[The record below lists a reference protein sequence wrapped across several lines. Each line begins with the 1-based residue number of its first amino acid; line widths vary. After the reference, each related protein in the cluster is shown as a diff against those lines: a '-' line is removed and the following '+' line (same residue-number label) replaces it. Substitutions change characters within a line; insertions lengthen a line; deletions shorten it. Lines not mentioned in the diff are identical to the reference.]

1 MREIN
6 MLARYPVSKGRNQ
19 LRPQVLEADRQIA
32 KQFGQAYFDG
42 PRTQGYGGYNYHE
55 RFWTGV
61 AEDLRDAY
69 GIKAGTKV
77 LDVGCGKG
85 FLLHDLKRVAPG
97 VEVAGL
103 DISAYAIEHAMEDVK
118 PYLKQGT
125 AASLPFEDGSF
136 DVVLSINTL
145 HNLPLDACKQAIREL
160 ERVKKPGGHGYLQVD
175 SWFTEEQHQAFEA
188 WQLTALT
195 YFDRETWIKL
205 FEECGY
211 TGDYYWTVTE

>member
-6 MLARYPVSKGRNQ
+6 LLARYPVSKGRNQ
-19 LRPQVLEADRQIA
+19 LRPEVLEADRQIA
-32 KQFGQAYFDG
+32 KQFGREYFDG
-42 PRTQGYGGYNYHE
+42 PRTQGYGGYSYHE

-69 GIKAGTKV
+69 GIGAGTRV

-85 FLLHDLKRVAPG
+85 FLLHDLRRVAPG

-103 DISAYAIEHAMEDVK
+103 DISAYAIEHAMQDVK
-118 PYLKQGT
+118 PFLKQGT
-125 AASLPFEDGSF
+125 AASLPYADASF
-136 DVVLSINTL
+136 DVVISINTL
-145 HNLPLDACKQAIREL
+145 HNLPLDQCKQAIREI
-160 ERVKKPGGHGYLQVD
+160 ERAKRPGGHAYLQVD
-175 SWFTEEQHQAFEA
+175 SWFTEEQHRAFEN

-195 YFDRETWIKL
+195 YFDCETWVKL

-211 TGDYYWTVTE
+211 TGDYYWTITE

>member
-1 MREIN
+1 LREIN
-6 MLARYPVSKGRNQ
+6 LLARYPVSKGRNQ
-19 LRPQVLEADRQIA
+19 LRPQVLETDRQIA

-61 AEDLRDAY
+61 AEDLRDEY
-69 GIKAGTKV
+69 GIKAGTRV

-85 FLLHDLKRVAPG
+85 FLLHDLLRVAPG

-103 DISAYAIEHAMEDVK
+103 DFSEYAIEHSMDDVK

-125 AASLPFEDGSF
+125 AAALPFPDGSF
-136 DVVLSINTL
+136 DVVISIKTL
-145 HNLPLDACKQAIREL
+145 HNLTLDLCKQEVREL
-160 ERVKKPGGHGYLQVD
+160 ERVKKPGGHAYLQVD
-175 SWFTEEQHQAFEA
+175 SWLTEEQHQAFEA

-195 YFDRETWIKL
+195 YFDRDTWVKL
-205 FEECGY
+205 FEECEY

>member
-6 MLARYPVSKGRNQ
+6 LLRRYPVSKGRNQ
-19 LRPQVLEADRQIA
+19 LRPKVLEADRRIA
-32 KQFGQAYFDG
+32 RQFGREYFDG

-61 AEDLRDAY
+61 AEDLRDEY
-69 GIKAGTKV
+69 GIKAGTRV

-85 FLLHDLKRVAPG
+85 FLLHDLRRVAPG
-97 VEVAGL
+97 VDVAGL
-103 DISAYAIEHAMEDVK
+103 DISDYAIEHAMEDVK
-118 PYLKQGT
+118 PFLKQGT
-125 AASLPFEDGSF
+125 AASLPFPDDSF
-136 DVVLSINTL
+136 DVVISINTL
-145 HNLPLDACKQAIREL
+145 HNLPLEECKQAIREL
-160 ERVKKPGGHGYLQVD
+160 ERVKKPGGHTYLQVD

-195 YFDRETWIKL
+195 YFDRATWVKL

>member
-1 MREIN
+1 VREIN
-6 MLARYPVSKGRNQ
+6 LLARYPVSKGRNQ
-19 LRPQVLEADRQIA
+19 LRPQVLEEDRQIA

-55 RFWTGV
+55 RFWSGV
-61 AEDLRDAY
+61 AEDLRDEY
-69 GIKAGTKV
+69 GIKAGTRV

-103 DISAYAIEHAMEDVK
+103 DISEYAIEHAMEDVK
-118 PYLKQGT
+118 PRLKQGT
-125 AASLPFEDGSF
+125 AASLPFPDASF

-145 HNLPLDACKQAIREL
+145 HNLPLELCKQAIREL

-175 SWFTEEQHQAFEA
+175 SWLTEEQHQAFES

-195 YFDRETWIKL
+195 YFDRETWVKL